1 MTKNDDSYGKERFQG
16 RLGEEYALFS
26 LACPHFD
33 TLQETIKKE
42 ISQKY
47 DCSKKEIIRVLEIG
61 CGSGYTT
68 KKILSAD
75 KRITIL
81 AIDNEQVMLGQANE
95 LLHSYVENKK
105 LKLIHED
112 ALNYLREIPSQ
123 SIDTVVSAFTLHN
136 FKREYRNN
144 VLTEIYRI
152 LTEEGLFINGDK
164 YALDNKFKHKQN
176 LEWQLKQFEK
186 KFSEVNRPDLIS
198 EWTKHYLEDDKS
210 EVIMTESNFK
220 NELTKIGFKNIKL
233 VYREKMEAI
242 LIAIKKVGYRK

>member
-1 MTKNDDSYGKERFQG
+1 MIKKNDYEKERFQG

-42 ISQKY
+42 ITKKY
-47 DCSKKEIIRVLEIG
+47 ESSEKEIIQVLEIG

-75 KRITIL
+75 KRITVL
-81 AIDNEQVMLGQANE
+81 AIDNEQVMLSQANE
-95 LLHSYVENKK
+95 LLYSYVENKK
-105 LKLIHED
+105 LKLIQGD
-112 ALNYLREIPSQ
+112 ALNYLRELPSQ
-123 SIDTVVSAFTLHN
+123 SMNAVVSAFTLHN
-136 FKREYRNN
+136 FRKEYRNK

-186 KFSEVNRPDLIS
+186 KFSEINRPDLIS
-198 EWTKHYLEDDKS
+198 EWIKHYLEDDKS
-210 EVIMTESNFK
+210 EVIMRESDSK
-220 NELTKIGFKNIKL
+220 KELTKIGFKNINL
-233 VYREKMEAI
+233 VYREKMEAV
-242 LIAIKKVGYRK
+242 LIAIKKGGYKK